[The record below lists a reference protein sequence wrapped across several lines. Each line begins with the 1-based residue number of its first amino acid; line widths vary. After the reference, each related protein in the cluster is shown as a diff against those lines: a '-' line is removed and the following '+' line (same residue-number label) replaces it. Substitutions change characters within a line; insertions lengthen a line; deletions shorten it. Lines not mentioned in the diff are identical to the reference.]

1 MAIISYSTLSANFE
15 RVKNLTVSQV
25 GTFIGG
31 KIEENIKSG
40 SFQNACAIR
49 LSYAFNYSGLPISR
63 VDGATSSGKDKKL
76 YLYRVTDLRKFVEK
90 HIGRNPIKGKTPK
103 DFYRKKGIIVFSDC
117 PWNNA
122 TGHIDLFDGIKV
134 EGSPYWGECKSAVL
148 YELK

>member
-63 VDGATSSGKDKKL
+63 VDGATSSGKDKETVSL
-76 YLYRVTDLRKFVEK
+76 SCY
-90 HIGRNPIKGKTPK
+90 
-103 DFYRKKGIIVFSDC
+103 
-117 PWNNA
+117 
-122 TGHIDLFDGIKV
+122 
-134 EGSPYWGECKSAVL
+134 
-148 YELK
+148 